1 MGRER
6 GELRKTARAMR
17 RAARAARYLA
27 GDPVAASLLATALA
41 ASPNPARAMGRPV
54 AADLL
59 SVRLAAEHGM
69 SLQAFLALDPME
81 LIDLLWPE
89 EAPGAPGPISG

>member
-1 MGRER
+1 
-6 GELRKTARAMR
+6 
-17 RAARAARYLA
+17 
-27 GDPVAASLLATALA
+27 
-41 ASPNPARAMGRPV
+41 MGRPV